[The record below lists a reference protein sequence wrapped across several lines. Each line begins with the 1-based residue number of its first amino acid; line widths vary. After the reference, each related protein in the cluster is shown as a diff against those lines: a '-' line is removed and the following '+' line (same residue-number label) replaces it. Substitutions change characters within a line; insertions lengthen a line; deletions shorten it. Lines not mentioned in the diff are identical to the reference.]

1 MAIEFGLGQ
10 FGDRR
15 LEKAGRAMHEALV
28 ERPCSCI
35 RRLAGRR
42 AQEVRFTRFLR
53 NYSVTAKEMVCHA
66 VTGTEA
72 RVAGRD
78 IVVVQDTSELAL
90 GGRRVRANGY
100 GPVGKGGALG
110 GVLLHASVALEAGTG
125 ALLGLVDAE
134 IWNRDEGAVK
144 PRRLRAT
151 ADKESQR
158 WLDSTAR
165 AGEVLAAANSI
176 TGVSDRES
184 DIYEHFACRPSNVD
198 LIVRACQN
206 RAIEMAPEGTS
217 ALLFPFIDGLPE
229 AGRFSAKI
237 PAAPGR
243 KERVAELAVRF
254 SPVTLCKPKNGA
266 APGLPDTIAL
276 MLVDVREVSTPED
289 SEPVHWRLLTTHTV
303 TSLSD
308 ARRIVDL
315 YRMRWSIE
323 EFFRLLKTAGFD
335 IEDADIGDPQVMIK
349 FVAAVTVAAI
359 TVMQLVK
366 ARDGTTDQQLTDAF
380 EPADQPIL
388 EAVSAQLEG
397 TTARQKNPH
406 PKGSLAFAAWVIAR
420 LGGWTSYYGKPGP
433 KVMRRG
439 LEAFQRI
446 KYGTTLRL

>member
-1 MAIEFGLGQ
+1 
-10 FGDRR
+10 
-15 LEKAGRAMHEALV
+15 
-28 ERPCSCI
+28 
-35 RRLAGRR
+35 
-42 AQEVRFTRFLR
+42 
-53 NYSVTAKEMVCHA
+53 VTADEMVCHA
-66 VTGTEA
+66 ATGTAA

-78 IVVVQDTSELAL
+78 IVVTQDTSELAL
-90 GGRRVRANGY
+90 GGRRARASGY

-110 GVLLHASVALEAGTG
+110 GVLLHAAVALEAGTG
-125 ALLGLVDAE
+125 ALLGLVDAT
-134 IWNRDEGAVK
+134 IWNRDEGAAD

-158 WLDSTAR
+158 WLDATAR
-165 AGEVLAAANSI
+165 ASEVLEAANSI
-176 TGVSDRES
+176 TVVSDRES
-184 DIYEHFACRPSNVD
+184 DIYEHFACRPSNVH

-206 RAIEMAPEGTS
+206 RKIETAPEGTS

-254 SPVTLCKPKNGA
+254 SPVTLCKPLHGA
-266 APGLPDTIAL
+266 APDLPDTIAL

-289 SEPVHWRLLTTHTV
+289 GEPIHWRLLTTHTV
-303 TSLSD
+303 TSLGE

-315 YRMRWSIE
+315 YRMRWTIE

-335 IEDADIGDPQVMIK
+335 IEGADIGDPQIMIK
-349 FVAAVTVAAI
+349 LVAAVTVAAV

-366 ARDGTTDQQLTDAF
+366 ARDGTTDQQLADAF
-380 EPADQPIL
+380 EPTDQPIL

-397 TTARQKNPH
+397 ATARQKNPH

-420 LGGWTSYYGKPGP
+420 LGGWTGYYGKPGP